1 MERDATVTLNRRY
14 KLIERS
20 GSGGMATVYKAQDLM
35 LRRLVAVKILHE
47 SFTGDEEFLRR
58 FQREA
63 HAAANL
69 SHPNIVTVHDIGQD
83 DHRHYIV
90 MEYINGRTL
99 KELIREKVGET
110 GTPLSV
116 ARTLELGIQICA
128 GIGYAH
134 RAGLVHCDVKP
145 QNVLVTR
152 DDRVKVADFGI
163 ARAMSQASV
172 QTASMLWG
180 TPHYFAP
187 EQAAG
192 EQATPA
198 SDVYAIGIILFEML
212 SGRLPFEADTLPA
225 LALKHMH
232 EPPPLLSSLNP
243 SVPVQLEQIV
253 NKVLSKEPAGRYRT
267 AGQLQRILRSY
278 QESSQEDTGP
288 ILPIQSPQP
297 EEEPRPV
304 SPPAAVV
311 EQKTQVFERPVSRPI
326 ARATS
331 QELPTRAVSR
341 HSQQTPTSREWD
353 GTQQYNRAATQEAGD
368 TDWTAITLGFLALV
382 AMLGLIPLWY
392 LVARAWGVW

>member
-1 MERDATVTLNRRY
+1 
-14 KLIERS
+14 
-20 GSGGMATVYKAQDLM
+20 MATVYKAQDLM

-47 SFTGDEEFLRR
+47 SLTGDEEFLRR

-83 DHRHYIV
+83 EHRHFIV

-99 KELIREKVGET
+99 KELIREQVGEI
-110 GTPLSV
+110 GAPLSV

-163 ARAMSQASV
+163 ARAMSQASI

-198 SDVYAIGIILFEML
+198 SDVYAIGIMLFEML

-232 EPPPLLSSLNP
+232 EPPPLLTSLNP

-278 QESSQEDTGP
+278 QQSSQEDTGP
-288 ILPIQSPQP
+288 ILPIQSPHQD
-297 EEEPRPV
+297 EEPRPV
-304 SPPAAVV
+304 SPPTAAS
-311 EQKTQVFERPVSRPI
+311 EQKTQVFERPLSRPT
-326 ARATS
+326 ASSTP
-331 QELPTRAVSR
+331 QELPTRAVSPR
-341 HSQQTPTSREWD
+341 ARQASTAQEWS
-353 GTQQYNRAATQEAGD
+353 GTQQYTRMSAQDASD
-368 TDWTAITLGFLALV
+368 TDWTAIMLGILALM

-392 LVARAWGVW
+392 LVARAWGVL

>member
-1 MERDATVTLNRRY
+1 MQREREIVLNGRY
-14 KLIERS
+14 KLLERS

-47 SFTGDEEFLRR
+47 NLTGDEEFLRR

-83 DHRHYIV
+83 GHRHYIV
-90 MEYINGRTL
+90 MEFVNGRTL
-99 KELIREKVGET
+99 KELIRDHVEQT
-110 GTPLSV
+110 GHPLSI

-163 ARAMSQASV
+163 ARAMSQASL
-172 QTASMLWG
+172 QTGSMLWG
-180 TPHYFAP
+180 TPHYFSP

-192 EQATPA
+192 EPATPA

-212 SGRLPFEADTLPA
+212 SGRLPFQAESLPS

-232 EPPPLLSSLNP
+232 EPPPLVTEFNP
-243 SVPVQLEQIV
+243 AVPRQMEQII
-253 NKVLSKEPAGRYRT
+253 NKVLSKEAAGRYRT
-267 AGQLQRILRSY
+267 AGQLERILRSY
-278 QESSQEDTGP
+278 RDSSQQDTGP
-288 ILPIQSPQP
+288 IVLPPMHVNTEPVQRLPVVTEQP
-297 EEEPRPV
+297 TQIFDRSAPPSNVTPR
-304 SPPAAVV
+304 S
-311 EQKTQVFERPVSRPI
+311 EM
-326 ARATS
+326 
-331 QELPTRAVSR
+331 PTRAAMPM
-341 HSQQTPTSREWD
+341 HGQQTPTRRPLEPHSASYHLLDE
-353 GTQQYNRAATQEAGD
+353 TSEAT
-368 TDWTAITLGFLALV
+368 TDWTILLLGIIAVV
-382 AMLGLIPLWY
+382 AMIGLIPLWFF
-392 LVARAWGVW
+392 VARAWGVW